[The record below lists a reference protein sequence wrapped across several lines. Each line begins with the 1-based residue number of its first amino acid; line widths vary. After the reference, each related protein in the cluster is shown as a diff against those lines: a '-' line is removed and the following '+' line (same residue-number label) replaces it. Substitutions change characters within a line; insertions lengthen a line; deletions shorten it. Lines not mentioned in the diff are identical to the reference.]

1 MHDSILLAVFLL
13 QESIPP
19 VMAFHLGSLG
29 FLSPFEF
36 LDYREKVDDVLQGL
50 WHTHIVYV
58 LTAVPGYIYL
68 TLYAHTRTHVII
80 AFCTLWQKMGSET
93 GFKIIKR

>member
-1 MHDSILLAVFLL
+1 V
-13 QESIPP
+13 PP

-50 WHTHIVYV
+50 LSLFGWFVSLFIDGLIIPLKQLHLIMHQTVGLTVYIG
-58 LTAVPGYIYL
+58 LSG
-68 TLYAHTRTHVII
+68 
-80 AFCTLWQKMGSET
+80 
-93 GFKIIKR
+93 KRLLD